1 MTFVQLT
8 PFLKNP
14 IGIFSRGK
22 KVPREKIP
30 IWRNGKN
37 FPWEK
42 FPTGKINIEIYVQF
56 CYNGIIICPL
66 NLFHSYFFRN

>member
-1 MTFVQLT
+1 MTFVQLK

-14 IGIFSRGK
+14 IGIFSHGK

-42 FPTGKINIEIYVQF
+42 FPTGKNKY
-56 CYNGIIICPL
+56 
-66 NLFHSYFFRN
+66 